1 MCGIIG
7 YVGSRECKPLL
18 LQGLERLEYRGY
30 DSAGHR
36 APRGGRPRVRARGR
50 PAREPEASARAR
62 TAPPRPPGSATRA
75 GRRTAAVTEE
85 NAHPLAGCEP
95 ERLSIVLNGIV
106 ENYRELSESLAADGH
121 TFTSETD
128 AETVTH
134 LVERHY
140 EGDLVEAVRAAFAE
154 LEGHFAFVVIHRDHP
169 GLLVGARHQ
178 VPLVVGL
185 GEGEMFL
192 ASNAAAFLRETRTV
206 QFPGDGEIVAITP
219 EGARFLT
226 RRRRP
231 GRARDASS
239 STGTTRAP
247 RRAATRR
254 SCSRRSTSSPTPS
267 PRRSATA
274 CATARSSSRGSACP
288 TTSVKELRRIVLV
301 ACGTAYHACVV
312 GRYVIEEW
320 ARVPVEFDIASEWI
334 YRNPVIN
341 ERDLVIGITQS
352 GETRDTI
359 EALKLAREQG
369 ARTVAITNMM
379 GSQVTREVDSVLYT
393 RAGLEMGVAASKTFT
408 AQVALLY
415 LVALKLA
422 QIRETLP
429 PGEIEFILDFVYKLP
444 RKIQAFLD
452 GDHPIEEIARRYHDA
467 PFFLYLG
474 RHIGLPVALEGAL
487 KLKEISYIPTEAYS
501 AGEMKHGPIALLD
514 EETPVVVV
522 ATNIHLYDKIVSN
535 IQEVRARGAHVIAIA
550 TDGNEDIQHHAD
562 DVIYVPKTPAFLQVV
577 LAILP
582 LQLLAYRIAR
592 LRGLNVDQP
601 RNLAKTTYAVE
612 SASRSASHFRRLS
625 RATSRRP
632 SRSSGA
638 RLASPSCEAGHQKS
652 PKLSGPVWAPTD
664 GADAVALDVEHAVD
678 LPRRRARSSAADSSS
693 RPAWPTAAAIGR
705 SPASASR
712 PSAAIASGID
722 EHCAIRAA
730 VAPSKRPTVQAAEA
744 GMRPPG
750 LSRTTNAF
758 CTAPPLREAARAAS
772 PAVPP
777 AASASAAARTL
788 SPTPKLTVRVSTT

>member
-30 DSAGHR
+30 DSSGLALLES
-36 APRGGRPRVRARGR
+36 GGLDYVRAVGILGNLK
-50 PAREPEASARAR
+50 ALAGTNSS
-62 TAPPRPPGSATRA
+62 SATTGLGHTRWA
-75 GRRTAAVTEE
+75 THGAVTEA
-85 NAHPLAGCEP
+85 NAHPLAGCDP
-95 ERLSIVLNGIV
+95 ASVSVVLNGIV
-106 ENYRELSESLAADGH
+106 ENYRELKESLGAEGH

-134 LVERHY
+134 LVERY
-140 EGDLVEAVRAAFAE
+140 YDGDLVEAVRLAFGE
-154 LEGHFAFVVIHRDHP
+154 LEGHFAFAVIHHDHP

-185 GEGEMFL
+185 GRDENFL

-206 QFPGDGEIVAITP
+206 QFPGDGEIVAVTAEEVRFLLADGSTVEHETIELDWDD
-219 EGARFLT
+219 EGAKKGGYETFMLKEIYEQ
-226 RRRRP
+226 P
-231 GRARDASS
+231 DAVAE
-239 STGTTRAP
+239 TIGDRVRHGTLVLEGLDM
-247 RRAATRR
+247 
-254 SCSRRSTSSPTPS
+254 S
-267 PRRSATA
+267 
-274 CATARSSSRGSACP
+274 GKD
-288 TTSVKELRRIVLV
+288 VKELQRIVLV

-334 YRNPVIN
+334 YRNPVID
-341 ERDLVIGITQS
+341 EHTLVIGITQS

-359 EALKLAREQG
+359 EALKLAREKG

-429 PGEIEFILDFVYKLP
+429 PGEIEFILDYVYKLP
-444 RKIQAFLD
+444 RKIQAFLE
-452 GDHPIEEIARRYHDA
+452 GDHPIEEIARRYYES

-514 EETPVVVV
+514 EATPVVVV
-522 ATNIHLYDKIVSN
+522 ATNIHVYDKIVSN

-601 RNLAKTTYAVE
+601 RNLAKTVTVE
-612 SASRSASHFRRLS
+612 
-625 RATSRRP
+625 
-632 SRSSGA
+632 
-638 RLASPSCEAGHQKS
+638 
-652 PKLSGPVWAPTD
+652 
-664 GADAVALDVEHAVD
+664 
-678 LPRRRARSSAADSSS
+678 
-693 RPAWPTAAAIGR
+693 
-705 SPASASR
+705 
-712 PSAAIASGID
+712 
-722 EHCAIRAA
+722 
-730 VAPSKRPTVQAAEA
+730 
-744 GMRPPG
+744 
-750 LSRTTNAF
+750 
-758 CTAPPLREAARAAS
+758 
-772 PAVPP
+772 
-777 AASASAAARTL
+777 
-788 SPTPKLTVRVSTT
+788 